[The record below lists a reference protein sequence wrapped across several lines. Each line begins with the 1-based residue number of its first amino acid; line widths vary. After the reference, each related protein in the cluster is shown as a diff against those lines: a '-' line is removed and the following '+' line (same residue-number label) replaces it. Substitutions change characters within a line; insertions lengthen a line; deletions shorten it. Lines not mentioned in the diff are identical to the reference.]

1 MAKKKKDTLDGT
13 NEDLELSIDDDKEQ
27 QIALA
32 KKAIFKKYGDVIHT
46 LEGQVDKNV
55 ETLSTGSLSLD
66 AALGNGGF
74 AFGRICEIFG
84 PQSSGKTTLAVNA
97 IIQAQRRKLGCL
109 YVDAEHALDPK
120 LMHNYGVDLEK
131 LEVVQ
136 GYDGEE
142 NLEILES
149 LIKTGGFSVAVVDSV
164 SALIPRAEA
173 EADMDQESMALLAR
187 LMSKALRKIVPIAGQ
202 TKTLVLF
209 INQVRSKVGR
219 VFGNPEVTSGGAA
232 LGFFSTHR
240 LSVRGGEAKDR
251 RLIDPS
257 SGEVYGHR
265 TEIEV
270 IKNKLSIPYR
280 KANINLIYGQGYDNY
295 CEILDLATNLAILE
309 KTGAWYKQDG
319 VSIANG
325 EAKMLA
331 FLRAEENKDFYI
343 SLKNTIADRTGLKE
357 CYEQHLNPGILDA

>member
-1 MAKKKKDTLDGT
+1 MAKKKKEEEAKLIVE
-13 NEDLELSIDDDKEQ
+13 NEDEELDLDKEQ
-27 QIALA
+27 QINLA
-32 KKAIFKKYGDVIHT
+32 KKAVLKKYGDVIHT
-46 LEGQVDKNV
+46 LDGQIDQNV

-97 IIQAQRRKLGCL
+97 VIQAQRRGLRCL
-109 YVDAEHALDPK
+109 YVDAEHAVDPK
-120 LMHNYGVDLEK
+120 LFHNYGVDLK
-131 LEVVQ
+131 TLEVIQ

-142 NLEILES
+142 NLDILER

-202 TKTLVLF
+202 TKTLILF

-251 RLIDPS
+251 RLIDS
-257 SGEVYGHR
+257 SGEVYGHK
-265 TEIEV
+265 TEIEI
-270 IKNKLSIPYR
+270 IKNKLSVPYR
-280 KANINLIYGQGYDNY
+280 KASINLIYGVGYDAH
-295 CEILDLATNLAILE
+295 CEVLDLATNLAILE

-319 VSIANG
+319 INIANG

-331 FLRAEENKDFYI
+331 FLRAEENKDFYNK
-343 SLKNTIADRTGLKE
+343 LKDSIMDRTGLKE
-357 CYEQHLNPGILDA
+357 CYESHCNPGVLDT

>member
-1 MAKKKKDTLDGT
+1 MAKKKKEEEIVEGI
-13 NEDLELSIDDDKEQ
+13 NEDSEVDLDKEQ
-27 QIALA
+27 QINLA
-32 KKAIFKKYGDVIHT
+32 KKAIFKKYGDVVHT
-46 LEGQVDKNV
+46 LEEQIDKNV

-66 AALGNGGF
+66 AALGNGGL
-74 AFGRICEIFG
+74 AFGRIVEIFG

-97 IIQAQRRKLGCL
+97 VIQAQRRGLNCL

-120 LMHNYGVDLEK
+120 LMDNYGVDLKK

-149 LIKTGGFSVAVVDSV
+149 LIKTGGFSVAVVDSI

-173 EADMDQESMALLAR
+173 QADMDQESMALLAR
-187 LMSKALRKIVPIAGQ
+187 LMSKAMRKIVPIAGQ
-202 TKTLVLF
+202 TKTLIIF
-209 INQVRSKVGR
+209 INQIRSKVGR

-232 LGFFSTHR
+232 LSFFSTHR

-251 RLIDPS
+251 RLVDPT

-270 IKNKLSIPYR
+270 IKNKLFIPFKR
-280 KANINLIYGQGYDNY
+280 GAINLIYGRGFDNY
-295 CEILDLATNLAILE
+295 SEILELATNLAILE

-319 VSIANG
+319 VNIANG
-325 EAKMLA
+325 EAKMLT
-331 FLRAEENKDFYI
+331 FLKAEENKDFYI
-343 SLKNTIADRTGLKE
+343 NLKNTIADRTGLKE
-357 CYEQHLNPGILDA
+357 CYEQHLNPGILYS